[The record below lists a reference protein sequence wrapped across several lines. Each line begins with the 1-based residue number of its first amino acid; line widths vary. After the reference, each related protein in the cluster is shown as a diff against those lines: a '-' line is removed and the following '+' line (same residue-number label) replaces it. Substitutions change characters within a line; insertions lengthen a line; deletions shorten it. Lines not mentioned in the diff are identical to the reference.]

1 MSTSG
6 QPFPMSKLLYMYV
19 KRLAQPF
26 ATRFITRAKI
36 DNNFKVYF
44 CLPPA
49 NLYHFYEAKIKFR
62 LLNIGKIRVKEVPK
76 LPEKDAVVLGANLL
90 SEFLIYS
97 VASAFALNEVL
108 KYKERER
115 GKDEKYEVEGNE
127 LLDNVVK
134 LGKLIDKQSCDIRN
148 LDELIIIYKK
158 QLESVDN

>member
-62 LLNIGKIRVKEVPK
+62 LLYIGKIRVKEVPK

-134 LGKLIDKQSCDIRN
+134 LGKLIDKQTCDIRN
-148 LDELIIIYKK
+148 LDELIIIHKE

>member
-1 MSTSG
+1 MI
-6 QPFPMSKLLYMYV
+6 L
-19 KRLAQPF
+19 
-26 ATRFITRAKI
+26 
-36 DNNFKVYF
+36 
-44 CLPPA
+44 
-49 NLYHFYEAKIKFR
+49 
-62 LLNIGKIRVKEVPK
+62 
-76 LPEKDAVVLGANLL
+76 
-90 SEFLIYS
+90 FL
-97 VASAFALNEVL
+97 AFALNEVL

>member
-36 DNNFKVYF
+36 DNNFKAYF

-90 SEFLIYS
+90 SEFLIYA
-97 VASAFALNEVL
+97 VASGL
-108 KYKERER
+108 
-115 GKDEKYEVEGNE
+115 
-127 LLDNVVK
+127 
-134 LGKLIDKQSCDIRN
+134 S
-148 LDELIIIYKK
+148 
-158 QLESVDN
+158 